1 MTEAPVDIPSDV
13 LEAARLAAIP
23 AHEPPA
29 AGENPAP
36 PAEKVGCF
44 LSFFSPVFCSLCT
57 LHVLCR
63 IKAGQGFFFC
73 KRKSPLL

>member
-44 LSFFSPVFCSLCT
+44 LSFFSPVFFYGSYN
-57 LHVLCR
+57 VLVR
-63 IKAGQGFFFC
+63 LAKT
-73 KRKSPLL
+73 P